1 MEIKQFEFTGD
12 ICWLECGG
20 TWIMKED
27 DDLYHVVHYSP
38 EMYWIEIDSF
48 DPLSVDAE
56 SIQSALDMMGL
67 DNDCSMYQVV
77 EALFIYGYR
86 SGYEELIDMHKE
98 VPENYISWADSD
110 EIVDQ
115 KMQKATRVRI
125 RKELVKVAIQVNHRW
140 ILEKLA
146 KVDSPD
152 FYGINSISDLIY
164 GNHAKLLFKLSGKT
178 YKKILEEAGFVES
191 LSSREIHEAN
201 PSG

>member
-12 ICWLECGG
+12 ISWLEHGG
-20 TWIMKED
+20 TWIMKEE
-27 DDLYHVVHYSP
+27 DDLYHVVHYNP

-56 SIQSALDMMGL
+56 SIQSALDLMGL

-77 EALFIYGYR
+77 EALFVYGHR
-86 SGYEELIDMHKE
+86 SGYEELIDIC
-98 VPENYISWADSD
+98 YLSWSD
-110 EIVDQ
+110 LKDEKIVFE
-115 KMQKATRVRI
+115 KMSKAARVRI
-125 RKELVKVAIQVNHRW
+125 RKELVKIAIQVNHRW

-164 GNHAKLLFKLSGKT
+164 GNHAELLFKLSGKT

-191 LSSREIHEAN
+191 PSSKEIHEARL
-201 PSG
+201 SG